1 MLICCLLQQID
12 SWQHWYLLTSC
23 YDAAVTLGYLR
34 RVAEGCITKRS
45 VSIFKTEV
53 RDFFAINQ
61 LCSRKFL
68 LPVNENDAQKC
79 TKYLNVFSN
88 LFHLVKCMFIWPDD
102 SASRMLPALDNR
114 WEYFQSTQATFY
126 WELTWLSPEPVCVG
140 SVQILAQS
148 VRRWCNWVA
157 IASANSLA
165 GEGRSFCRVISP
177 RPAFSNS

>member
-88 LFHLVKCMFIWPDD
+88 LFHLVKCMFI
-102 SASRMLPALDNR
+102 
-114 WEYFQSTQATFY
+114 
-126 WELTWLSPEPVCVG
+126 
-140 SVQILAQS
+140 
-148 VRRWCNWVA
+148 
-157 IASANSLA
+157 
-165 GEGRSFCRVISP
+165 
-177 RPAFSNS
+177 